1 MSSFLLPES
10 MCKKMEVMMN
20 KYWWQSGSTDRK
32 GINGLLGAAKVNP
45 GSSFIWQGIITA
57 KNEVMQGYSWILGD
71 GESINCIQDPWLAG
85 TDGFKVDQSRAYVDI
100 TIVVARLLQHN
111 AKEWNRSKV
120 IDMFSRDDAAL
131 ILSTRIPALPAVDR
145 FAWSKSRDGKYSV
158 KTGFQMWH
166 SRNIGTGYV
175 TQSNGWSKEC
185 VFLSVVF
192 SMFSSLAPLHRLVG
206 SMRSALGDW
215 FFRNK
220 VCENKIV
227 TAAVAMEWSAKTVSD
242 WREAKNKRANQVA
255 NSSSTTISV
264 PVEWQKPDSGLKLNV
279 DAAIQLR
286 ADSFSMG
293 LLLRFHE
300 GGLVAGK
307 TVLE

>member
-1 MSSFLLPES
+1 

-32 GINGLLGAAKVNP
+32 GINWVAWGGLSMSKCHGGLAFRNLYRYNVALMAKHVWNFIHNPNALVSRFYKAKFFSNSHILQAKVNP

-175 TQSNGWSKEC
+175 TQSNGWSK
-185 VFLSVVF
+185 L
-192 SMFSSLAPLHRLVG
+192 
-206 SMRSALGDW
+206 
-215 FFRNK
+215 
-220 VCENKIV
+220 
-227 TAAVAMEWSAKTVSD
+227 
-242 WREAKNKRANQVA
+242 
-255 NSSSTTISV
+255 
-264 PVEWQKPDSGLKLNV
+264 
-279 DAAIQLR
+279 
-286 ADSFSMG
+286 
-293 LLLRFHE
+293 
-300 GGLVAGK
+300 
-307 TVLE
+307 

>member
-1 MSSFLLPES
+1 
-10 MCKKMEVMMN
+10 
-20 KYWWQSGSTDRK
+20 
-32 GINGLLGAAKVNP
+32 
-45 GSSFIWQGIITA
+45 
-57 KNEVMQGYSWILGD
+57 
-71 GESINCIQDPWLAG
+71 
-85 TDGFKVDQSRAYVDI
+85 
-100 TIVVARLLQHN
+100 
-111 AKEWNRSKV
+111 
-120 IDMFSRDDAAL
+120 
-131 ILSTRIPALPAVDR
+131 
-145 FAWSKSRDGKYSV
+145 
-158 KTGFQMWH
+158 
-166 SRNIGTGYV
+166 
-175 TQSNGWSKEC
+175 
-185 VFLSVVF
+185 
-192 SMFSSLAPLHRLVG
+192 MFSSLAPLHRLVG

-307 TVLE
+307 TVC